1 MHTCAH
7 VCILLLQYYI
17 ITITYYNY
25 TFIYYTLQY
34 TVIQY
39 TCMALNTLLY
49 RYAYSKNYI

>member
-25 TFIYYTLQY
+25 TFIYYTLQFTVLY
-34 TVIQY
+34 TVS
-39 TCMALNTLLY
+39 LN
-49 RYAYSKNYI
+49 K